1 MEVTIVTD
9 EERELRQDRRTEYSA
24 LSSYFKTVVNFRF
37 QTVAFYLA
45 AVSLILS
52 KWNSAWST
60 RREAFVLMVV
70 TMSAYMIELRNR
82 TLYNNLADRAIQ
94 IEHDVWGYVGETTYY
109 PFFTRMMRPKPPCPA
124 PAGVVRPKPDYP
136 KILGIEVPFQIRH
149 SDGIDLLYLG
159 MLGYAVHSSGLLSDM
174 LHFLCSP

>member
-1 MEVTIVTD
+1 VTD

-37 QTVAFYLA
+37 QTFAFYLA

-94 IEHDVWGYVGETTYY
+94 IEHDVWGVCWRNHLLPILHPDDEAEAPMPRPSWCGAPET
-109 PFFTRMMRPKPPCPA
+109 
-124 PAGVVRPKPDYP
+124 
-136 KILGIEVPFQIRH
+136 
-149 SDGIDLLYLG
+149 
-159 MLGYAVHSSGLLSDM
+159 
-174 LHFLCSP
+174 